1 MVVMVVILL
10 LLETLR
16 FDPTQ
21 LLGTLATVALTM
33 TTFLCCCACRTSS
46 WHRIWHSSPESL
58 RCSKVDHWLCSA
70 LISCNKALAAGYRRI
85 FCAFLIW
92 AALLHCCILQS
103 QCQGSL
109 EDDFRHLVEEHDRHR
124 FKIDLKPTRSNKY
137 TDRTYTR
144 MWQLRASFW
153 IYQATSSDFRSALV
167 WAPSGVRDGEGPPK
181 QNGKLDCVAW
191 RKL

>member
-1 MVVMVVILL
+1 MRHPSSSGAEVEKGESGWSLVGVWTFWINMDHHWWITDHYHSWYIMVIMVVTVIILL

-16 FDPTQ
+16 FGPTQ

-33 TTFLCCCACRTSS
+33 TIFLCCCACRTSS

-70 LISCNKALAAGYRRI
+70 LISCKALAAGYRRI

-103 QCQGSL
+103 QCQIVP
-109 EDDFRHLVEEHDRHR
+109 RKPWRR
-124 FKIDLKPTRSNKY
+124 FQTPR
-137 TDRTYTR
+137 
-144 MWQLRASFW
+144 WRAW
-153 IYQATSSDFRSALV
+153 
-167 WAPSGVRDGEGPPK
+167 
-181 QNGKLDCVAW
+181 
-191 RKL
+191 